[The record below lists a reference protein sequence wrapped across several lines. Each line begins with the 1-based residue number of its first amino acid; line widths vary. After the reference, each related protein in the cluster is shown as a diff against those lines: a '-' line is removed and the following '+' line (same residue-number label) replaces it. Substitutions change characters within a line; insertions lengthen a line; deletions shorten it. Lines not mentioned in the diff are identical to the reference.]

1 MKYYKF
7 TAETPFCGTNHEE
20 YRAYEKEP
28 TEVELNELADEICA
42 DNAAS
47 FEYLVSGCDDEP
59 TEEEL
64 EDYYA
69 DCYGGWVEVS
79 EEEYLENT

>member
-7 TAETPFCGTNHEE
+7 TAETPFCGTDHEE
-20 YRAYEKEP
+20 YQTYEKEL
-28 TEVELNELADEICA
+28 TEAELNEIADEICA
-42 DNAAS
+42 DNAES
-47 FEYLVSGCDDEP
+47 FEYLISGWDDEP

-64 EDYYA
+64 ADYYA
-69 DCYGGWVEVS
+69 DCHGSWVEIT